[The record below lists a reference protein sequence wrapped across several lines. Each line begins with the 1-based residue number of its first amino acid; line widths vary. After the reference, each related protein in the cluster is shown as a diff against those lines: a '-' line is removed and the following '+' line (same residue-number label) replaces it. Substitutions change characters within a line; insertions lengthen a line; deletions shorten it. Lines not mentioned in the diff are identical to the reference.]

1 MQVLRTTIAKADG
14 KGKSLFL
21 HFTKPKKEDIKT
33 DAINL
38 DLNKLMQNVGSE
50 QFDYGMFK
58 AAFDTDP
65 RIKTMVSN
73 FSQKGIEAKTANTIK
88 DTPQGGDQ
96 GGDAV
101 ADMAKSATDVGDSLI

>member
-1 MQVLRTTIAKADG
+1 M
-14 KGKSLFL
+14 GKSLML
-21 HFTKPKKEDIKT
+21 HFDKPTKEDIKT

-65 RIKTMVSN
+65 RIKTRVHN
-73 FSQKGIEAKTANTIK
+73 FSEKGSEAKTK
-88 DTPQGGDQ
+88 DKVNDVPGGGEQGGDS
-96 GGDAV
+96 V
-101 ADMAKSATDVGDSLI
+101 ASMAKAATDVGDSLI